1 SCMLSPIRRA
11 SAMMLMSVRSH
22 RLDAFPLGR
31 RCHGFSWTKKSL
43 LHLLENGLQ
52 QVNIKNVQILV
63 FGQPSLEAREFPGW
77 TNVRSRQSPDKTQDG
92 HRIKRRKIKLR
103 RIYFSYRQGLCFYQ
117 PSQHLSQITKQ
128 IPPKF
133 LLIIKQTQG
142 TSLEPQNFAIPNH
155 DLFHQLSPPK
165 SGTYTALKKLLN
177 TAEFESFS
185 SISPRTIILPP
196 ISIGLI
202 VRLSTSVF
210 GVIDSAF
217 VCRSFAGRD
226 ATQS

>member
-11 SAMMLMSVRSH
+11 SAMMLMSVRSQLL
-22 RLDAFPLGR
+22 RPSLLGR

-43 LHLLENGLQ
+43 LYLLENGLQ

-92 HRIKRRKIKLR
+92 HRIKCRKIKLR
-103 RIYFSYRQGLCFYQ
+103 RIHFSYRQGLCSYQ
-117 PSQHLSQITKQ
+117 PSQHPSQITKQ

-142 TSLEPQNFAIPNH
+142 TSLESQYLTVT
-155 DLFHQLSPPK
+155 DLHLTHQLPPPK

-177 TAEFESFS
+177 AVWLVSDS
-185 SISPRTIILPP
+185 SISPR
-196 ISIGLI
+196 
-202 VRLSTSVF
+202 
-210 GVIDSAF
+210 
-217 VCRSFAGRD
+217 
-226 ATQS
+226 